1 MSIADCILI
10 NVPIKN
16 DVRGNL
22 SFIES
27 HNHIPFEIKRVYYL
41 YDVPK
46 NQSRAGHAHKALNQL
61 LFCLNGEVQI
71 LIDDGKNKRIIN
83 LNKPYQGL
91 LLLPGIWREIKFIEE
106 KSICLCLADRVYE
119 ESDYFRKYEDFKK
132 FVS

>member
-1 MSIADCILI
+1 M
-10 NVPIKN
+10 PIKN

-61 LFCLNGEVQI
+61 LICLNGEVQI

-119 ESDYFRKYEDFKK
+119 ESDYFRIYEDFKK

>member
-27 HNHIPFEIKRVYYL
+27 NNHVPFEIKRVYYL

-46 NQSRAGHAHKALNQL
+46 NESRAGHAHKALNQL
-61 LFCLNGEVQI
+61 LICLNGEVQI

>member
-1 MSIADCILI
+1 M
-10 NVPIKN
+10 PIKN

-41 YDVPK
+41 YGVPK

-61 LFCLNGEVQI
+61 LICLNGEVQI

-132 FVS
+132 FVN

>member
-1 MSIADCILI
+1 M
-10 NVPIKN
+10 PIKN

-61 LFCLNGEVQI
+61 LICLNGEVQI

>member
-1 MSIADCILI
+1 M
-10 NVPIKN
+10 PIKN

-27 HNHIPFEIKRVYYL
+27 NNHVPFEIKRVYYL

-46 NQSRAGHAHKALNQL
+46 NESRAGHAHKALNQL
-61 LFCLNGEVQI
+61 LICLNGEVQI
-71 LIDDGKNKRIIN
+71 LIDDGKNERIIN